1 MPDQSFEAGRSL
13 QTSPSRSY
21 ALSGAGSV
29 VDVSD
34 ADKLGMAGTM
44 IKNNSSS
51 AQTISL
57 KLLNDTVFR
66 STYLNPGE
74 VFVCRAWQFGSG
86 VDNVI
91 VYAP

>member
-1 MPDQSFEAGRSL
+1 MADQSFEAGRSL

-21 ALSGAGSV
+21 ALTGAGSV

-34 ADKLGMAGTM
+34 SDKLGMAGTM
-44 IKNNSSS
+44 VKNNSSS

-57 KLLNDTVFR
+57 KLLNDASFQ
-66 STYLNPGE
+66 STYFNPGE
-74 VFVCRAWQFGSG
+74 VLICRALQFGAG
-86 VDNVI
+86 VNNVV